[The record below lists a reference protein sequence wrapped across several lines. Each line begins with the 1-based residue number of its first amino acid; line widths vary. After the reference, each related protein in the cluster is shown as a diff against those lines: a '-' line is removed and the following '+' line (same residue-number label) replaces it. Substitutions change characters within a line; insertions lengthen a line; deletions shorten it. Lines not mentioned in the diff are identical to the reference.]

1 MMTKYQI
8 VVTKL
13 QTTVWNIART
23 TEARKKLR
31 VSVAFKKMAEAV
43 KIDRQRREAK
53 QRLVGV
59 LFETKLARMLSV
71 IQRYSM
77 HKMLT
82 GRITRWK
89 NFVEM
94 AKLNEQSAKQREGE
108 LQEVEAKNKDF
119 KRESAAI

>member
-1 MMTKYQI
+1 
-8 VVTKL
+8 
-13 QTTVWNIART
+13 
-23 TEARKKLR
+23 
-31 VSVAFKKMAEAV
+31 MAEAV
-43 KIDRQRREAK
+43 KIDKQRREAK

-59 LFETKLARMLSV
+59 MFETKLARMLSV

-119 KRESAAI
+119 KRESAAIQD